1 MWGERNRVLLRPSN
15 TWVCAVLLETSPG
28 PVGEGPDSHRSS
40 APVTLSNVS
49 FFPSL
54 EVYERVAGVGPDDL

>member
-54 EVYERVAGVGPDDL
+54 EVCERVAGVGPDDL